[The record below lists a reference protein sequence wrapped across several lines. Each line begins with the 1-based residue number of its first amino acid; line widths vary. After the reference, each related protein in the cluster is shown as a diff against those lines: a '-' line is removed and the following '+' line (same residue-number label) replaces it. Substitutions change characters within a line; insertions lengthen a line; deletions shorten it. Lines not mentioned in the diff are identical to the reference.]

1 MAEGHQPQHSGAAIT
16 ILKTTPRQPGGIAVT
31 SSAFGTDG
39 VIPDR
44 YSAYHD
50 NVSPPLSWSGV
61 EDVGAWALIVEDP
74 DAPRALPFVHW
85 LLWKIPGEST
95 AIPDTVPNDAH
106 PITPQNA
113 IQDRNDGGGM
123 GWMGPKPPPGHG
135 VHRYY
140 FQLFA
145 LDGPLD
151 LGPEADLNALTNAIK
166 GRVLA
171 QGQLVGTYE
180 RADDSPGEA
189 AATGSESDSDA

>member
-1 MAEGHQPQHSGAAIT
+1 MADGTRPQHSGAAIT
-16 ILKTTPRQPGGIAVT
+16 ILKTSPRQAGGIAVT
-31 SSAFGTDG
+31 SSAFGADG

-50 NVSPPLSWSGV
+50 NVSPPLSWTPV
-61 EDVGAWALIVEDP
+61 EGAGAWALIVEDP
-74 DAPRALPFVHW
+74 DAPRELPFVHW
-85 LLWKIPGEST
+85 LLWNIPGEST
-95 AIPDTVPNDAH
+95 AIAEGVPQDAES
-106 PITPQNA
+106 IASEYGVQG
-113 IQDRNDGGGM
+113 RNDGGDM

-151 LGPEADLNALTNAIK
+151 LGPETDLNTLTSTIK

-180 RADDSPGEA
+180 RADDSPGEP
-189 AATGSESDSDA
+189 AATGSESDSGN